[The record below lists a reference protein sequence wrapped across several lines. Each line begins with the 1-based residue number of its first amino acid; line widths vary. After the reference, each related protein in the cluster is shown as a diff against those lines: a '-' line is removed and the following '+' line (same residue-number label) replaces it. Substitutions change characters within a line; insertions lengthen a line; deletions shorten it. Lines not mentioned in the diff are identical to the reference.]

1 MVFRSE
7 HHSQAQKAA
16 EKKYRSK
23 PEVKV
28 KRAADMRARYEKHRN
43 PKILYRTQIRSLIKE
58 DLIPIGV
65 LSDITELLRRTFM
78 EEVSKM

>member
-7 HHSQAQKAA
+7 HHSEAQKAA
-16 EKKYRSK
+16 ERRYRSK
-23 PEVKV
+23 PQVKSQ
-28 KRAADMRARYEKHRN
+28 RAMKAKAYYDKTKN
-43 PKILYRTQIRSLIKE
+43 PKIAYRNQIRSLIKE
-58 DLIPIGV
+58 DLIPLGV